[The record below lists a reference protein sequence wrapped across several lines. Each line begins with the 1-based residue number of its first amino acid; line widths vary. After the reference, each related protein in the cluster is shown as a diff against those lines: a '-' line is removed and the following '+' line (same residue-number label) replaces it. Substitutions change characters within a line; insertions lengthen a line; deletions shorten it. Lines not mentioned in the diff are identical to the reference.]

1 MQGLVERHATH
12 LSRLIGDLLDLS
24 RITAGKITL
33 RMEVFSIW
41 TAIDHAIEINA
52 PAAAQHVHRLE
63 VTNPRS
69 AALFVHGDPTRVT
82 QVLANLLD
90 NAVKYTDDGGHIR
103 LGVARDD
110 VHVTVTV
117 EDNGIGMD
125 AATIPSLFDIF
136 EQAPATPRTTRT
148 GLGIGLSVA
157 RALMTMHGGTV
168 AAASDGPGKGS
179 RFIMRLPLCDAPAH
193 ASTGSATGGTATARS
208 YRVSI
213 VDDNH
218 DAALPLAMILD
229 QHEVRT
235 ATSGEAALN
244 IARDFQPDAILL
256 DLGLPDM
263 SGYEVAL
270 RLRELV
276 TSGRPLLIALTGYG
290 QPEDRARTREAGFDF
305 HLVKPARPD
314 EILNL
319 LRQ

>member
-1 MQGLVERHATH
+1 ML
-12 LSRLIGDLLDLS
+12 
-24 RITAGKITL
+24 
-33 RMEVFSIW
+33 
-41 TAIDHAIEINA
+41 
-52 PAAAQHVHRLE
+52 
-63 VTNPRS
+63 
-69 AALFVHGDPTRVT
+69 
-82 QVLANLLD
+82 
-90 NAVKYTDDGGHIR
+90 
-103 LGVARDD
+103 
-110 VHVTVTV
+110 
-117 EDNGIGMD
+117 
-125 AATIPSLFDIF
+125 
-136 EQAPATPRTTRT
+136 
-148 GLGIGLSVA
+148 
-157 RALMTMHGGTV
+157 
-168 AAASDGPGKGS
+168 
-179 RFIMRLPLCDAPAH
+179 
-193 ASTGSATGGTATARS
+193 
-208 YRVSI
+208 I

-235 ATSGEAALN
+235 ATSGEAAQD